1 MTRTGLSPRPPRP
14 SPPRS
19 KSSMAY
25 WCVNHLC
32 VVSLVVSC
40 RAACVSRVW
49 CRVCLVHQ
57 LMTMRRQ
64 MGKNVLALRTLISLA
79 HGMGGILGSAW
90 PLVLQTLE
98 TLHSILHPTS
108 AKSLLAP
115 SGKASRTRRTH
126 VAHVIHASPPRA
138 SRAAQLTLWWP
149 CRCAQPHAGE
159 EGIGHG
165 AARYRRLGQRR
176 PGRLLLWYHRA
187 SLAFQSADVVECA
200 TFFLFILFN

>member
-1 MTRTGLSPRPPRP
+1 MTRTGLSPRRPRP

-19 KSSMAY
+19 KSSMAC
-25 WCVNHLC
+25 WCVDHPY
-32 VVSLVVSC
+32 
-40 RAACVSRVW
+40 ARVA
-49 CRVCLVHQ
+49 CRVCLARQ
-57 LMTMRRQ
+57 LMAMCRQ

-115 SGKASRTRRTH
+115 SGKAPHTRTP
-126 VAHVIHASPPRA
+126 PPRA
-138 SRAAQLTLWWP
+138 SHNSSPWWP

-159 EGIGHG
+159 EGIRHG

-176 PGRLLLWYHRA
+176 PGRHLIWYHRA
-187 SLAFQSADVVECA
+187 SLAFQCADVAWNVCA
-200 TFFLFILFN
+200 TFFRFVYLIVV